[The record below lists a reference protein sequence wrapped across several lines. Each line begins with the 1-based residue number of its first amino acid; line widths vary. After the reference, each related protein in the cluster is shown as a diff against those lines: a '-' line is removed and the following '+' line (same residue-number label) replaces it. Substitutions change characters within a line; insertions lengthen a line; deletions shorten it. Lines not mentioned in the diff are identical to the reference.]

1 MAFVINDRV
10 KETTSTTGT
19 STVTLTGA
27 QLGFQSFSDGIGAGN
42 STYYTIAL
50 GNQWE
55 VGIGSLT
62 NATTFTRD
70 SVISSSNTSNLVN
83 FSSGVKDI
91 FFELP
96 ATYTQS
102 PVMEA
107 QTFVNTHATTISE
120 DQTIQSGV
128 LAGPVSITGTQTV
141 TGSLVIV

>member
-19 STVTLTGA
+19 STVTLSGA
-27 QLGFQSFSDGIGAGN
+27 QTGFQSFSSGIGSGN

-50 GNQWE
+50 ANQWE

-70 SVISSSNTSNLVN
+70 SVISSSNSNTLVN
-83 FSSGVKDI
+83 FSAGIKDI
-91 FFELP
+91 FVTLP
-96 ATYTQS
+96 ADWTPS
-102 PVMEA
+102 PSMSA
-107 QTFVNTHATTISE
+107 QIFVNTHATTITQ

-141 TGSLVIV
+141 TGSLVII

>member
-10 KETTSTTGT
+10 KETTSTVGTG
-19 STVTLTGA
+19 TVTLSGA
-27 QLGFQSFSDGIGAGN
+27 QLGFQSFSSGIGSGN

-70 SVISSSNTSNLVN
+70 SIISSSNSNTTVN
-83 FSSGVKDI
+83 FTTGVKDI
-91 FFELP
+91 FVALP
-96 ATYTQS
+96 ATWTPS
-102 PVMEA
+102 PSMSA
-107 QTFVNTHATTISE
+107 QIFVNTHATTITQ

-128 LAGPVSITGTQTV
+128 LAGPVTITGTQTI
-141 TGSLVIV
+141 TGTLVII

>member
-10 KETTSTTGT
+10 KETTSTLGTG
-19 STVTLTGA
+19 TVTLSGA
-27 QLGFQSFSDGIGAGN
+27 QLGFQSFSSGIGASN

-70 SVISSSNTSNLVN
+70 TVISSSNASALVS
-83 FSSGVKDI
+83 FTTGIKDI
-91 FFELP
+91 FCSLP
-96 ATYTQS
+96 AKETPS
-102 PVMEA
+102 PVMDP
-107 QTFVNTHATTISE
+107 QTFVNTHATTLT
-120 DQTIQSGV
+120 DTQTMQSGV

>member
-10 KETTSTTGT
+10 KETTSTLGTG
-19 STVTLTGA
+19 TVTLSGA
-27 QLGFQSFSDGIGAGN
+27 QLGFQSFSSGIGAGN

-50 GNQWE
+50 GSQWE

-70 SVISSSNTSNLVN
+70 TVISSSNASALVS
-83 FSSGVKDI
+83 FTTGIKDI
-91 FFELP
+91 FCSLP
-96 ATYTQS
+96 AKETPS
-102 PVMEA
+102 PVMDP
-107 QTFVNTHATTISE
+107 QTFVNTHATTLT
-120 DQTIQSGV
+120 DTQTMQSGV

>member
-19 STVTLTGA
+19 GTVTLTGA
-27 QLGFQSFSDGIGAGN
+27 QLGFQSFSSGIGSGN
-42 STYYTIAL
+42 SCYYTIAL
-50 GNQWE
+50 GSQWE

-70 SVISSSNTSNLVN
+70 TVISSSNASSLVS
-83 FSSGVKDI
+83 FSTGVKDI
-91 FFELP
+91 FCALP
-96 ATYTQS
+96 AKWTPS
-102 PVMEA
+102 PVMYA
-107 QTFVNTHATTISE
+107 QTFVNTHSTTLTQ
-120 DQTIQSGV
+120 DQTLESGV

>member
-10 KETTSTTGT
+10 KETTSSTGT
-19 STVTLTGA
+19 TTVTLTGA
-27 QLGFQSFSDGIGAGN
+27 QTGFQSFSSGIGSGN

-70 SVISSSNTSNLVN
+70 SVITSSNSNTLVN
-83 FSSGVKDI
+83 FSAGIKDI
-91 FFELP
+91 FCSLP
-96 ATYTQS
+96 AEYTPS
-102 PVMEA
+102 PSMLA
-107 QTFVNTHATTISE
+107 QAFVNTHATTITQ
-120 DQTIQSGV
+120 DQTIESGV

-141 TGSLVIV
+141 TGSLVVV

>member
-10 KETTSTTGT
+10 KETTSTIGT
-19 STVTLTGA
+19 STVTLSGA
-27 QLGFQSFSDGIGAGN
+27 QLGFQSFSDGVGAGN

-55 VGIGSLT
+55 VGIGSFT

-91 FFELP
+91 FCALP
-96 ATYTQS
+96 ATYTPS

-107 QTFVNTHATTISE
+107 QKFVNTHSTSITE
-120 DQTIQSGV
+120 VQTIESGV
-128 LAGPVSITGTQTV
+128 LAGPVSLTSTLTV
-141 TGSLVIV
+141 TGTLVVI

>member
-10 KETTSTTGT
+10 KETTATTGT
-19 STVTLTGA
+19 GTVTLSGA
-27 QLGFQSFSDGIGAGN
+27 QTGFQSFSSGIGSGN
-42 STYYTIAL
+42 STYYTIV
-50 GNQWE
+50 GGSEWE

-70 SVISSSNTSNLVN
+70 TVISSSNASSLVS
-83 FSSGVKDI
+83 FTTGTKDV
-91 FFELP
+91 FCTLP
-96 ATYTQS
+96 AKWTPS
-102 PVMEA
+102 PVMYA
-107 QTFVNTHATTISE
+107 QTFVNTHATTLTQ

>member
-10 KETTSTTGT
+10 KETTSTLGTG
-19 STVTLTGA
+19 TVTLSGA
-27 QLGFQSFSDGIGAGN
+27 ALGFQSFSSGIGAGN

-55 VGIGSLT
+55 VGIGTVT

-91 FFELP
+91 FCALP
-96 ATYTQS
+96 ATYTPS

-107 QTFVNTHATTISE
+107 QKFVNTHSTSITE
-120 DQTIQSGV
+120 VQTIESGV
-128 LAGPVSITGTQTV
+128 LAGPVSLTSALTV
-141 TGSLVIV
+141 TGTLVVI

>member
-10 KETTSTTGT
+10 KETTSSTGT
-19 STVTLTGA
+19 TTVTLTGA
-27 QLGFQSFSDGIGAGN
+27 QTGFQSFSSGIGASN

-70 SVISSSNTSNLVN
+70 SVITSSNSNTLVN
-83 FSSGVKDI
+83 FSAGIKDI
-91 FFELP
+91 FCSLP
-96 ATYTQS
+96 AEYTPS
-102 PVMEA
+102 PSMLA
-107 QTFVNTHATTISE
+107 QAFVNTHATTITQ
-120 DQTIQSGV
+120 DQTIESGV

-141 TGSLVIV
+141 TGSLVVV

>member
-19 STVTLTGA
+19 GTVTLTGA
-27 QLGFQSFSDGIGAGN
+27 QLGFQSFSSGIGSGN
-42 STYYTIAL
+42 SCYYTIAL
-50 GNQWE
+50 GSQWE

-70 SVISSSNTSNLVN
+70 TVISSSNASSLVS
-83 FSSGVKDI
+83 FSTGSKDI
-91 FFELP
+91 FCALP
-96 ATYTQS
+96 AKWTPS
-102 PVMEA
+102 PVMYA
-107 QTFVNTHATTISE
+107 QTFVNTHSTTLTQ
-120 DQTIQSGV
+120 DQTLESGV

>member
-19 STVTLTGA
+19 GTVTLSGA
-27 QLGFQSFSDGIGAGN
+27 QLGFQSFSSGIGASN

-50 GNQWE
+50 GSQWE

-70 SVISSSNTSNLVN
+70 TVISSSNASALVS
-83 FSSGVKDI
+83 FSTGIKDI
-91 FFELP
+91 FCSLP
-96 ATYTQS
+96 AKETPS
-102 PVMEA
+102 PVMDP
-107 QTFVNTHATTISE
+107 QTFVNTHATTLT
-120 DQTIQSGV
+120 DTQTMQSGV

>member
-10 KETTSTTGT
+10 KETTSTVGTG
-19 STVTLTGA
+19 TVTLSGA
-27 QLGFQSFSDGIGAGN
+27 QLGFQSFSSGIGASN

-50 GNQWE
+50 GSQWE

-70 SVISSSNTSNLVN
+70 TVISSSNASALVS
-83 FSSGVKDI
+83 FSTGIKDI
-91 FFELP
+91 FCSLP
-96 ATYTQS
+96 AKETPS
-102 PVMEA
+102 PVMDP
-107 QTFVNTHATTISE
+107 QTFVNTHATTLT
-120 DQTIQSGV
+120 DTQTMQSGV

>member
-10 KETTSTTGT
+10 KETTSTLGTG
-19 STVTLTGA
+19 TVTLSGA
-27 QLGFQSFSDGIGAGN
+27 ALGFQSFSSGIGAGN
-42 STYYTIAL
+42 STYYTLAL
-50 GNQWE
+50 GSQFE
-55 VGIGSLT
+55 VGIGTLT

-70 SVISSSNTSNLVN
+70 SVITSSNASTLVN

-91 FFELP
+91 FVALP
-96 ATYTQS
+96 AKYTPS
-102 PVMEA
+102 PSMLA
-107 QTFVNTHATTISE
+107 QAFVNTHATTITQ

>member
-10 KETTSTTGT
+10 KETTSTLGTG
-19 STVTLTGA
+19 TVTLSGA
-27 QLGFQSFSDGIGAGN
+27 QLGFQSFSSGVGAGN

-50 GNQWE
+50 GSQWE

-70 SVISSSNTSNLVN
+70 TVISSSNASALVS
-83 FSSGVKDI
+83 FSTGIKDI
-91 FFELP
+91 FCSLP
-96 ATYTQS
+96 AKETPS
-102 PVMEA
+102 PVMDP
-107 QTFVNTHATTISE
+107 QTFVNTHATTLT
-120 DQTIQSGV
+120 DTQTMQSGV

>member
-10 KETTSTTGT
+10 KETTSTIGT
-19 STVTLTGA
+19 STVTLSGA
-27 QLGFQSFSDGIGAGN
+27 QLGFQSFSDGVGAGN

-91 FFELP
+91 FCALP
-96 ATYTQS
+96 ATYTPS

-107 QTFVNTHATTISE
+107 QKFVSTHSTSITE
-120 DQTIQSGV
+120 VQTIESGV
-128 LAGPVSITGTQTV
+128 LAGPVSLTSTLTV
-141 TGSLVIV
+141 TGTLAVI

>member
-10 KETTSTTGT
+10 KETTATLGTG
-19 STVTLTGA
+19 TVTLSGA
-27 QLGFQSFSDGIGAGN
+27 QTGFQSFSSGIGSGN

-50 GNQWE
+50 ADQWE

-70 SVISSSNTSNLVN
+70 SIISSSNSNALVN
-83 FSSGVKDI
+83 FSSGTKDV
-91 FFELP
+91 FCTLP
-96 ATYTQS
+96 AKWTPS
-102 PVMEA
+102 PYMNA
-107 QTFVNTHATTISE
+107 QTFVNTHATTLTQ

-141 TGSLVIV
+141 TGSLVII

>member
-19 STVTLTGA
+19 STVTLSGA
-27 QLGFQSFSDGIGAGN
+27 QLGFQSFSSGIGSGN
-42 STYYTIAL
+42 SCYYTIAL

-70 SVISSSNTSNLVN
+70 SVISSSNTSSLVN

-91 FFELP
+91 FCALP
-96 ATYTQS
+96 ATYTPS
-102 PVMEA
+102 PVMQA
-107 QTFVNTHATTISE
+107 QTFVNTHATTLTQ
-120 DQTIQSGV
+120 DQTLQSGV
-128 LAGPVSITGTQTV
+128 LAGPVTITGTQTV
-141 TGSLVIV
+141 TGTLVII